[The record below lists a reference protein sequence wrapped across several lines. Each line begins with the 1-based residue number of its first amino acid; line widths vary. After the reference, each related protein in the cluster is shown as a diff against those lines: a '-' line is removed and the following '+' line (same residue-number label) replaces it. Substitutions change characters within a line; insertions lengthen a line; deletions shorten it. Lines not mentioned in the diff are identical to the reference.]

1 MATDN
6 KHRDGSIAEETAAFG
21 QRVKGAAKDGVG
33 AVTGNSSLER
43 EGELEN
49 AEGRRRQAQ
58 NNAVGGQPATAI
70 RLEMVEQ
77 ESRDRSI

>member
-49 AEGRRRQAQ
+49 AEGRRRQAE
-58 NNAVGGQPATAI
+58 NNAIGRQ
-70 RLEMVEQ
+70 
-77 ESRDRSI
+77 